1 MLDSDDYVHG
11 EHSDWNR
18 FYGELQEVYNEPELL
33 YFLWFWIDPIN
44 WECSAN
50 PVTKGTWQKYVRI
63 HKYPNRQKYHL
74 THYIW
79 RMKED
84 NNVNLDSLAAKKT
97 LGGIKL
103 TCDSKYR
110 SKEFLTDKA
119 DRKT

>member
-1 MLDSDDYVHG
+1 MNLNY
-11 EHSDWNR
+11 
-18 FYGELQEVYNEPELL
+18 L
-33 YFLWFWIDPIN
+33 YFLWFWVDPVN

-63 HKYPNRQKYHL
+63 HKHPKKQKYHL

-110 SKEFLTDKA
+110 DKDFLKNKAEWEQADYLKEQA
-119 DRKT
+119 RMWVH